1 MFLRHFA
8 HTAEH
13 TSTDAVLEHTAEKV
27 YMTRMLLPSCYSQVQ
42 LAGTLQWLMNSNQ
55 ANPCCIVLPC
65 HVIAVHVQ

>member
-27 YMTRMLLPSCYSQVQ
+27 YITTDAFAIMLEPNTTCWYTAMADQ
-42 LAGTLQWLMNSNQ
+42 
-55 ANPCCIVLPC
+55 
-65 HVIAVHVQ
+65 